1 VPDTQVSESSTP
13 TFYTTMDFSQDAIQQ
28 AVQQDNSQECN
39 ALRSLLLGLCQQ
51 CSVALQKAHS
61 YEELIFDELDA
72 HRGNTDYLMKVQK
85 ELSTIQALI
94 SQIHQELPPTPGEP
108 LHLPNLVNG
117 VLDRYRKFLA
127 GSRDIQSDF
136 PEEMAISADAFELQE
151 LILNLLEG
159 LDRINEPMPP
169 TWKVTLT
176 ARSFT
181 RQEASILRLKD
192 AGEFCILSIR
202 PVEAGMPDIQA
213 LKPFS
218 QSISESTEIPA
229 MVITQWCGSAAH
241 NNASLFY
248 DEDYPHQSAT
258 IIFPKLSKEQART
271 STLEQHRVAP
281 GKDAKTIL
289 LVDDEDMI
297 WDVLSDMLTELG
309 YRVILAG
316 DGQEAVQIYAGNPG
330 QIDLVILDMLMPN
343 MGGRETFFILKEL
356 DPNVKVLAS
365 SGYVSQ
371 EEIQDVMDSG
381 AAGFLRKP
389 YRLADL
395 AKKIEDIFKK

>member
-1 VPDTQVSESSTP
+1 
-13 TFYTTMDFSQDAIQQ
+13 MDFSQDAIQQ
-28 AVQQDNSQECN
+28 AVLQDNSQECN

-51 CSVALQKAHS
+51 CAVAIQKANS
-61 YEELIFDELDA
+61 YQELIFDELDA
-72 HRGNTDYLMKVQK
+72 RRGNTEYLTKVQQ
-85 ELSTIQALI
+85 ELSQIQALVT
-94 SQIHQELPPTPGEP
+94 QIHQELPPTPGEP
-108 LHLPNLVNG
+108 LNLPNLVNAG
-117 VLDRYRKFLA
+117 LDRYRKFAPGDTEIRLDA
-127 GSRDIQSDF
+127 A
-136 PEEMAISADAFELQE
+136 EEMTVSADAFELQE
-151 LILNLLEG
+151 LLLNLLEG
-159 LDRINEPMPP
+159 LDRINAPIPP
-169 TWKVTLT
+169 AWNVTLKNR
-176 ARSFT
+176 AIT

-192 AGEFCILSIR
+192 AGEFCVLSIR
-202 PVEAGMPDIQA
+202 PADATATDIQA

-218 QSISESTEIPA
+218 QSIAEQTEIPA

-241 NNASLFY
+241 NNASLYY
-248 DEDYPHQSAT
+248 DEDFPHQSA
-258 IIFPKLSKEQART
+258 ILILPKISREQIRDSA
-271 STLEQHRVAP
+271 LEQHRCTP
-281 GKDAKTIL
+281 GMDAKTIL

-297 WDVLSDMLTELG
+297 WDVLSDMLQELG

-356 DPNVKVLAS
+356 DPAVKVLAS

-395 AKKIEDIFKK
+395 AKKIEDIFQK

>member
-1 VPDTQVSESSTP
+1 
-13 TFYTTMDFSQDAIQQ
+13 MDFSQDAIQQ
-28 AVQQDNSQECN
+28 AVLQDNSEECN

-51 CSVALQKAHS
+51 CSVSIQKAHS
-61 YEELIFDELDA
+61 YQELIFDELDA
-72 HRGNTDYLMKVQK
+72 RRGNTEYLMKVQK
-85 ELSTIQALI
+85 ELSMVQALVK
-94 SQIHQELPPTPGEP
+94 QIIQELPPTPGER
-108 LHLPNLVNG
+108 LHLPHLVNG
-117 VLDRYRKFLA
+117 VLDRYRKELPETRSIVA
-127 GSRDIQSDF
+127 TL
-136 PEEMAISADAFELQE
+136 PEEMAISADPFELQE

-159 LDRINEPMPP
+159 LDRINVPMPP
-169 TWKVTLT
+169 NWSVTLKE
-176 ARSFT
+176 RSFT
-181 RQEASILRLKD
+181 RQEASILHLKD
-192 AGEFCILSIR
+192 AGDFCVLSIR
-202 PVEAGMPDIQA
+202 PADAPQAELQA
-213 LKPFS
+213 LRPFA

-241 NNASLFY
+241 NNASLYY
-248 DEDYPHQSAT
+248 DEDYPHQSA
-258 IIFPKLSKEQART
+258 ILILPKLSKEQARA
-271 STLEQHRVAP
+271 SALEQHRCAP

-297 WDVLSDMLTELG
+297 WDVLSDMLQELG

-356 DPNVKVLAS
+356 DPKVKVLAS

-395 AKKIEDIFKK
+395 AKKIEEIFKK